1 MPHRS
6 TPLNSAQLAIWI
18 HEARAAE
25 PTLYIEH
32 VCFELRGPLDQDR
45 LKSALRASL
54 DAHPTLGAQITWGA
68 AGLLVL
74 PGRFTVEVVF
84 RSAPKPD
91 LTSVLAAESMA
102 GVCRE
107 GPLCRCLVIEV
118 TPSHHILLFV
128 WHHLAMDGQGIRVL
142 LRDLASAWSGLPV
155 RPEATIY
162 PANGNVLDQDGS
174 SARQRAVMI
183 AERLADLDPQPL
195 PRRHDCLDESLFVA
209 VDEPIPR
216 LAAAAKAL
224 HVTVPMLLNAAY
236 QSAIGDVLNLGKFLL
251 GCITAGRIPVEADD
265 TVGCFINTVLQRADS
280 NPVDLLRRSSLE
292 FARALGDQDVSAG
305 DVATQLL
312 AGLNPRPN
320 SFPQLY
326 LSVDEL
332 VGLALDGLD
341 CRRLWIRH
349 AQPKFDVSLALEH
362 SADRVTGSLHYR
374 TAILAPD
381 MAQQLAAAF
390 LARLHG
396 IVESGR

>member
-1 MPHRS
+1 MLHHP

-18 HEARAAE
+18 HEARTAE

-32 VCFELRGPLDQDR
+32 ICFELRGPLDQDR
-45 LKSALRASL
+45 LKSALRVSL
-54 DAHPTLGAQITWGA
+54 DAHPTLGAQIAWGPS
-68 AGLLVL
+68 GLLVVA
-74 PGRFTVEVVF
+74 GRFTVEVVF
-84 RSAPKPD
+84 LAAPRPD
-91 LTSVLAAESMA
+91 LTSVLTAESLA

-155 RPEATIY
+155 CSEATIY
-162 PANGNVLDQDGS
+162 PADENVLDQGDS
-174 SARQRAVMI
+174 SARQRAAVI

-195 PRRHDCLDESLFVA
+195 PRRHGCLNESLSVP
-209 VDEPIPR
+209 VDEPTLG
-216 LAAAAKAL
+216 LAVAAKAL
-224 HVTVPMLLNAAY
+224 RVTVPMLLNAAY

-251 GCITAGRIPVEADD
+251 GCVTAGQISVEAGD

-280 NPVDLLRRSSLE
+280 NPVDLLRRSSRE
-292 FARALGDQDVSAG
+292 FARALGDRDVPAG

-312 AGLNPRPN
+312 AGLHPRPN

-332 VGLALDGLD
+332 VVLALDGLD
-341 CRRLWIRH
+341 CRRLWIPH
-349 AQPKFDVSLALEH
+349 AQAKFDVTLCLEY
-362 SADRVTGSLHYR
+362 SADRVTGALHYR
-374 TAILAPD
+374 AAILTPD
-381 MAQQLAAAF
+381 TAQQLAAAF
-390 LARLHG
+390 LLRLQE
-396 IVESGR
+396 IAESGR